1 MIEGTSPVSIRS
13 ALATGSLALD
23 LHRGLSDCCFDRVL
37 PQSGLGI
44 AASLLFAGLGVLIM
58 LRRYAFPRSLVLD
71 QEGVWI
77 PSGFMRMNVRRV
89 LFAET
94 SAVWEA
100 FLPFRT
106 AVLCLRCHG
115 KTFEVH
121 STFLPDSESYQ
132 GIDRH
137 ICSRRGIAGISRM
150 FGANQR
156 AKGTIAELG

>member
-1 MIEGTSPVSIRS
+1 MMKAPAQYRYDPRWELVVFCWTGAASLPIVV
-13 ALATGSLALD
+13 LAGYFP
-23 LHRGLSDCCFDRVL
+23 GV
-37 PQSGLGI
+37 LGI
-44 AASLLFAGLGVLIM
+44 AASVLFAGLGLLIT

-71 QEGVWI
+71 EEGVWL

-89 LFAET
+89 VFAET

-121 STFLPDSESYQ
+121 STLLPDSESYQ
-132 GIDRH
+132 AIGQY
-137 ICSRRGIAGISRM
+137 ICSRVEASQ
-150 FGANQR
+150 A
-156 AKGTIAELG
+156 

>member
-1 MIEGTSPVSIRS
+1 MMKVPARYRYDPRWQLV
-13 ALATGSLALD
+13 ALLWTCTAGFPIVVLTGYFPRA
-23 LHRGLSDCCFDRVL
+23 
-37 PQSGLGI
+37 LGI

-89 LFAET
+89 LFARD